1 MVPSKKME
9 ELLNKQMNAEFYNSH
24 LYQAMAGW
32 FEGEGLPG
40 FAAWMEVQ
48 ASEEREHAL
57 KFYNHL
63 KERRGKIVVGA
74 VPAAPSRYKS
84 ALDAFQAAFD
94 HEVSVSKEINKLM
107 ETALAEKDY
116 AAVELLRW
124 FVTEQ
129 VEEEAQTDAV
139 VQQLKMIGPSQGSLM
154 YIDRHLGK
162 RKAG

>member
-1 MVPSKKME
+1 MIPNKKIETM
-9 ELLNKQMNAEFYNSH
+9 LNKQMNAEFYNSH

-32 FEGEGLPG
+32 FEGQNLPG
-40 FAAWMEVQ
+40 FATWMEVQ
-48 ASEEREHAL
+48 AEEERGHAM

-63 KERRGKIVVGA
+63 KERRAVIAVGE
-74 VPAAPSRYKS
+74 VPPPPVKYKS
-84 ALDAFQAAFD
+84 ALEAFQAAFD
-94 HEVSVSKEINKLM
+94 HEVEVSKDINKMM

-139 VQQLKMIGPSQGSLM
+139 LQQLKMIGPSLGSLM

-162 RKAG
+162 RKAD

>member
-1 MVPSKKME
+1 MIPNKKIEAMF
-9 ELLNKQMNAEFYNSH
+9 NKQMNAEFYNSH
-24 LYQAMAGW
+24 LYLAMAGW
-32 FEGEGLPG
+32 FEGQGLPG
-40 FAAWMEVQ
+40 FAQWMEVQ
-48 ASEEREHAL
+48 AEEERENAM

-63 KERRGKIVVGA
+63 KERRANILVGE
-74 VPAAPSRYKS
+74 VPAAPTKYKS

-94 HEVSVSKEINKLM
+94 HEVFVSKEINKMM
-107 ETALAEKDY
+107 EAALAEKDF

-139 VQQLKMIGPSQGSLM
+139 VQQLKMIGPSLGSLM

-162 RKAG
+162 RKAD